1 MKRLGGFL
9 APSFLLLGIFIFA
22 IGALLL
28 HSLYTYEEGQI
39 LKVISLKTYKQ
50 FFIDRYYLKV
60 ILDTFKLGFVVM
72 TACLL
77 VGYPV
82 AYALNKI
89 ENIRLLL
96 ICSILI
102 FSPLLVSVV
111 VRAYG
116 WLLLLS
122 SKGAVNYLLQSIG
135 LIREPIQ
142 FMFNFTGVAIS
153 MIHILLPFMVF
164 SIVSVLRQQDPALK
178 EAAMDLGANRFQSF
192 YKITLP
198 LSLTGVVSGCQMV
211 FVLAIS
217 AFVTPA
223 VLGGGRVNV
232 LARGIY
238 QDTIDLNWPMA
249 AVGAVTLLGLVFCTL
264 LIINYLIQLLRK

>member
-264 LIINYLIQLLRK
+264 LIFNYLIQLLRK